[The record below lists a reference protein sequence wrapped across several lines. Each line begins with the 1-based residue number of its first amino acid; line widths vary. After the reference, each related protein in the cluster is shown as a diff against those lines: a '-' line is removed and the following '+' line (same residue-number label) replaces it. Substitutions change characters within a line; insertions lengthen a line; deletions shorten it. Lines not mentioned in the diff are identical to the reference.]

1 MPKKSVIALKFLVFV
16 SVLLAAGAAFASGGG
31 EHHADGGAL
40 LTDFL
45 WRCLNFAV
53 TFGLL
58 VYFVTKPLR
67 NGLANR
73 RQGIAD
79 NLAAAEAMK
88 SEAEAKFAEY
98 DRKLSQATGEIE
110 DIYQQ
115 IRREGEL
122 EKERILSEAKQ
133 MATKIKADAEN
144 AAALEVAR
152 ARRELR
158 EEASRMAVEIAEE
171 LLRKKFTK
179 KDQTRLV
186 DEYIQKV
193 GDLH

>member
-1 MPKKSVIALKFLVFV
+1 MTNMKS
-16 SVLLAAGAAFASGGG
+16 SVLKSLIFFAIVLAAGTAFASGA
-31 EHHADGGAL
+31 EHQADSGVL

-45 WRCLNFAV
+45 WRCLNFVV

-58 VYFVTKPLR
+58 AYFVTKPLR
-67 NGLANR
+67 NGLSGR

-79 NLAAAEAMK
+79 SLAAAEKMK
-88 SEAEAKFAEY
+88 AEAEAKFAEY

-115 IRREGEL
+115 IRRDGEL
-122 EKERILSEAKQ
+122 EKGRILSEAQ
-133 MATKIKADAEN
+133 TMAAKIKQDAEKS
-144 AAALEVAR
+144 AAMEISK

-158 EEASRMAVEIAEE
+158 EEASRLAVELAEE
-171 LLRKKFTK
+171 LLQKKFTK

-193 GDLH
+193 GELH

>member
-1 MPKKSVIALKFLVFV
+1 MSIPKSNLLKSLAFLA
-16 SVLLAAGAAFASGGG
+16 VLLTTGTALASGG
-31 EHHADGGAL
+31 EHHVDSGVL

-53 TFGLL
+53 TLGLL
-58 VYFVTKPLR
+58 AYFVTKPLR
-67 NGLANR
+67 KGLAGR

-79 NLAAAEAMK
+79 NLAAAEK
-88 SEAEAKFAEY
+88 LKTEAEAKFSEY
-98 DRKLSQATGEIE
+98 DRKLSQATEEIE
-110 DIYQQ
+110 EVYQQ

-122 EKERILSEAKQ
+122 EKERILNEAQQ
-133 MATKIKADAEN
+133 MATKVKAEAEKS
-144 AAALEVAR
+144 AALEVTH

-158 EEASRMAVEIAEE
+158 EEASRLAVEIAEE